1 MYSLNK
7 LKGYLICP
15 YKMEDVLEKCR
26 ICESRILKEVL
37 DLGNQVI
44 TSRFPVKGDLTTP
57 STRIRLVMC
66 DQCRLVQL
74 KDTTPSSELYEH
86 LYGYRSGI
94 SNTMREHLLQ
104 YNQEIKDMISFN
116 DGDYVL
122 DIGSNDSTFLGY
134 YPSTLHRVGC
144 DPTGSQFIQYYQED
158 MKLIPTYFT
167 KQVIRDTFGN
177 DVHFKV
183 VSSISMFYDL
193 PNPVQFAKDIHEI
206 LDENGIWTLEQSYV
220 LTMLERNSV
229 DTICHEHL
237 EYYGLKQIKE
247 IMDRSG
253 FKIIG
258 LSKNECNGGSFRI
271 YVCKQENTQ
280 HPECT
285 DLISEYLTEE
295 DKKKIHTYE
304 RYNQFY
310 EDCLAQVN
318 RLKTFIKHV
327 NADHKKVYI
336 YGAST
341 KGNCLLQFG
350 GIDSSY
356 IPYAVERNPLK
367 YGRTT
372 STGIEII
379 SEDQMRK
386 DSPHYLLVLPWHFRN
401 EIIQRE
407 SEFLNRG
414 GTLIFPFPQ
423 FELYS
428 SKPRCVITGIDG
440 QIAHYMVDKVKD
452 KYQLYGLTKTGVKND
467 QSIVK
472 IVDTLED
479 YKRLENVLL
488 TINPHYII
496 HLASI
501 SNTEECENHPIQ
513 TITTNGMSTAYLCEI
528 IRSNN
533 LSCSL
538 FHASSSENFKGH
550 INYNVAEDDLHF
562 HPTTLYGI
570 SKTFGHQ
577 IVNHYRTKYNLPLSN
592 GVLFTTESPQR
603 TDKFLLKRI
612 ANHAAQWATSKNVL
626 FIGSINSYR
635 NLIHAKD
642 VASAID
648 LILQQKKGD
657 TYVIGNLESVH
668 LEGIVKHIYKH
679 FNIELTTNDDI
690 NYHDSIT
697 GKNVLLVGQS
707 LRGCSTNI
715 NGYPA
720 KLEALGWKPEYS
732 IQQIIEDLCS
742 AT

>member
-1 MYSLNK
+1 
-7 LKGYLICP
+7 
-15 YKMEDVLEKCR
+15 MEDVLEKCR
-26 ICESRILKEVL
+26 ICECTHLQEVI

-44 TSRFPVKGDLTTP
+44 TSRFPVKGDTTTP

-104 YNQEIKDMISFN
+104 YNQDIKDMISLN

-134 YPSTLHRVGC
+134 YPSSLHRVGC

-167 KQVIRDTFGN
+167 KQVIHDTFGN
-177 DVHFKV
+177 EVRFKA

-193 PNPVQFAKDIHEI
+193 PNPVQFAKDIHQI
-206 LDENGIWTLEQSYV
+206 LDPNGIWTLEQSYV
-220 LTMLERNSV
+220 LTMLERNSI

-247 IMDRSG
+247 IMDRSD
-253 FKIIG
+253 FKIINV
-258 LSKNECNGGSFRI
+258 SKNECNGGSFRI

-280 HPECT
+280 FTECT
-285 DLISEYLTEE
+285 TLISEYLTEE
-295 DKKKIHTYE
+295 ENNKIHTYE
-304 RYNQFY
+304 RYEQFY
-310 EDCLAQVN
+310 KDCLTQVN
-318 RLKTFIKHV
+318 RLKTFIKEV
-327 NADHKKVYI
+327 NTDHKKVYI

-379 SEDQMRK
+379 SEEQMRI

-407 SEFLNRG
+407 SEFLNQG
-414 GTLIFPFPQ
+414 GTLIFPFPH

-428 SKPRCVITGIDG
+428 SKPRCLITGIEG
-440 QIAHYMVDKVKD
+440 QIAHYVIDMIKD
-452 KYQLYGLTKTGVKND
+452 KYQLYGLTKNIIKNE
-467 QSIVK
+467 STIVK
-472 IVDTLED
+472 IVDTLD
-479 YKRLENVLL
+479 NYKRLEDIIL
-488 TINPHYII
+488 TITPQHII

-501 SNTEECENHPIQ
+501 SNTEECENNPIQ
-513 TITTNGMSTAYLCEI
+513 TITTNGMSAAYLCEI
-528 IRSNN
+528 INSND

-550 INYNVAEDDLHF
+550 INYNITEDDLHF
-562 HPTTLYGI
+562 HPITLYGI
-570 SKTFGHQ
+570 SKTFSHQ
-577 IVNHYRTKYNLPLSN
+577 IVNHYRTKYNLRLSN

-612 ANHAAQWATSKNVL
+612 ANHAAEWSKCHNVL
-626 FIGSINSYR
+626 FIGSISSYR
-635 NLIHAKD
+635 NIIHAKD

-648 LILQQKKGD
+648 IIIQQNKGD
-657 TYVIGNLESVH
+657 TYIIGNLEHEH
-668 LEGIVKHIYKH
+668 LEDIVKRIYKH
-679 FNIELTTNDDI
+679 FNIELVTKDEM
-690 NYHDSIT
+690 NYYDSIT

-707 LRGCSTNI
+707 LRGSSTNI
-715 NGYPA
+715 NGYPV
-720 KLEALGWKPEYS
+720 KLESLGWKPEYS
-732 IQQIIEDLCS
+732 IDQIIQDMCS
-742 AT
+742 SI

>member
-1 MYSLNK
+1 
-7 LKGYLICP
+7 
-15 YKMEDVLEKCR
+15 MEDVLEKCR
-26 ICESRILKEVL
+26 ICESTILKEVL

-407 SEFLNRG
+407 SEFLIVVEPLFFHFHSLNYILQNHDALLQVLMDKLHIIW
-414 GTLIFPFPQ
+414 LIK
-423 FELYS
+423 LKINIS
-428 SKPRCVITGIDG
+428 S
-440 QIAHYMVDKVKD
+440 M
-452 KYQLYGLTKTGVKND
+452 GL
-467 QSIVK
+467 
-472 IVDTLED
+472 L
-479 YKRLENVLL
+479 RLVLK
-488 TINPHYII
+488 TINP
-496 HLASI
+496 
-501 SNTEECENHPIQ
+501 
-513 TITTNGMSTAYLCEI
+513 
-528 IRSNN
+528 
-533 LSCSL
+533 
-538 FHASSSENFKGH
+538 
-550 INYNVAEDDLHF
+550 
-562 HPTTLYGI
+562 
-570 SKTFGHQ
+570 
-577 IVNHYRTKYNLPLSN
+577 
-592 GVLFTTESPQR
+592 
-603 TDKFLLKRI
+603 LLK
-612 ANHAAQWATSKNVL
+612 L
-626 FIGSINSYR
+626 
-635 NLIHAKD
+635 
-642 VASAID
+642 
-648 LILQQKKGD
+648 
-657 TYVIGNLESVH
+657 
-668 LEGIVKHIYKH
+668 
-679 FNIELTTNDDI
+679 
-690 NYHDSIT
+690 
-697 GKNVLLVGQS
+697 
-707 LRGCSTNI
+707 
-715 NGYPA
+715 
-720 KLEALGWKPEYS
+720 
-732 IQQIIEDLCS
+732 
-742 AT
+742 